1 MGLRWRFARSVA
13 VWLIVEQ
20 AVLWGQVTPLSGD
33 TRCRDCN
40 EVIRRIEKLLPRR
53 PEKVVV
59 IDTGRE
65 PPGFQRQI
73 RHAEGFTIPGDTTV
87 YLKKQGPTFQRALQG
102 AGIWDYAVAII
113 VWHEMAH
120 IDGADE
126 PIAERQEETLWQ
138 AYVVEGRVDASRGLK
153 YLKLLQARH

>member
-1 MGLRWRFARSVA
+1 MGLRWEVARSVA

-20 AVLWGQVTPLSGD
+20 AVLWGQGTPLSGD
-33 TRCRDCN
+33 TRCGECN

-53 PEKVVV
+53 PERVVV

-102 AGIWDYAVAII
+102 GGIFDYALATI

-120 IDGADE
+120 IEGADE
-126 PIAERQEETLWQ
+126 ANAERQEEALWQ
-138 AYVVEGRVDASRGLK
+138 EYVVQGRVDASPGLK
-153 YLKLLQARH
+153 YLTLLQARR